1 MKIVIQILKE
11 CLVNYDRFK
20 RPILFFEM
28 NTVEKSDLLERGF
41 GSSKARLLF
50 WLRRGSCF
58 KRKKQ
63 NRKKGLEDEHGKL
76 YIAADVLAS

>member
-1 MKIVIQILKE
+1 MSS
-11 CLVNYDRFK
+11 RG
-20 RPILFFEM
+20 
-28 NTVEKSDLLERGF
+28 GF

-76 YIAADVLAS
+76 YIAADVLPS